1 MALIVDDPTYD
12 AGQNE
17 GIVARLAKP
26 TRVSGDDGQVVGIE
40 IVYGDVSKAIV
51 QAEANDRPLLVYS
64 WVPRAKIMKN
74 KNKTD
79 RFVRITLESFYHC
92 GPGESS
98 SPLTLDQ
105 QRGVTACDYA
115 VEHVEKAVVWRLQQP
130 SSTKAAVF
138 VHAFNLNATQLLEL
152 LEIGGDLNLTRNST
166 PSAAQLDE
174 AACVWLNKNT
184 ETWEAWLPGFE
195 LYNTLLYQWNWWLGI
210 CGAVILVGG
219 IIILNVVRRSKE
231 KEEKAE
237 DGAEQAVYSSWPDKQ
252 ADEQADKQADKNRM
266 ISCLSFMCCCKM
278 INSKKWEPVL
288 KYLND
293 ALRCMVNAN
302 PPKTNPWSFR
312 SRLVCFALGQLF
324 VAASTGFIEGLIY
337 SSWLTNGLN
346 ELSLEVT
353 ISCAIWMITLEVVKS
368 YLRRL
373 PSGEQIVRR
382 QLQIRLRIK
391 YKELKP
397 KLNEAAAAAAQAQA
411 EAQAAEAAQAQAQ
424 AEAAAEAAAYYE
436 EQFEEAVKS
445 TASELASGCYIA
457 AFEVL
462 AAFLGF
468 LSAVVFLFYYMFN
481 EGIPQDVS
489 YLMIGV
495 FICAP
500 VWLVTV
506 LLIGPL
512 AKRCATKAKVMD
524 GGGVDGGGGRVEV
537 ERRSFDVDAAV
548 AAVAANRLS
557 NRLMST
563 AYGLMSTTD
572 NTQAYGGILW
582 TCVYFMW
589 AFGPILINPLKNDL
603 GPGTNSIPLSDLL
616 TASKRRVVHICCC
629 ALAIPQHHTL
639 AHHIAHLCLQRLL
652 CRC

>member
-64 WVPRAKIMKN
+64 WVPRAEIMKT

-219 IIILNVVRRSKE
+219 IIILDVVRRSKE

-293 ALRCMVNAN
+293 ALRCMVNAD

-353 ISCAIWMITLEVVKS
+353 ISCAILMVTLEVVKS

-373 PSGEQIVRR
+373 PSGKQIVRR

-397 KLNEAAAAAAQAQA
+397 ILNPETRL
-411 EAQAAEAAQAQAQ
+411 
-424 AEAAAEAAAYYE
+424 YCE

-462 AAFLGF
+462 ADFLGF

-512 AKRCATKAKVMD
+512 ASRRRFATKAKVMD

-537 ERRSFDVDAAV
+537 DVRRSFDVDAAV
-548 AAVAANRLS
+548 AAVVANRLS

-572 NTQAYGGILW
+572 NKKAYGGILW

-589 AFGPILINPLKNDL
+589 AYGPILINPLKNDL

-616 TASKRRVVHICCC
+616 TASKRRVVHI
-629 ALAIPQHHTL
+629 
-639 AHHIAHLCLQRLL
+639 
-652 CRC
+652 